1 MDELVLYIVKNLV
14 SKPDEVKLETKD
26 EEGMTSLSLSVAPDD
41 MGIVIGKAGQ
51 TIRAIRKLLVSRAIA
66 ESNNLRVNL
75 NLQES

>member
-14 SKPDEVKLETKD
+14 SKPDKVKLETKD
-26 EEGMTSLSLSVAPDD
+26 EEGLASLLLSVAPDD
-41 MGIVIGKAGQ
+41 MGIVIGKMGQ

-66 ESNNLRVNL
+66 ENRNLRVNL

>member
-14 SKPDEVKLETKD
+14 SKPEEVKLETKD

-66 ESNNLRVNL
+66 ENNNLRVNL

>member
-14 SKPDEVKLETKD
+14 SKPDAVKLETKD

-41 MGIVIGKAGQ
+41 MGIVIGKTGQ

-66 ESNNLRVNL
+66 ENNNLRVNL

>member
-26 EEGMTSLSLSVAPDD
+26 EEGMTSLSLFVAPDD
-41 MGIVIGKAGQ
+41 MGIVIGKAGR

-66 ESNNLRVNL
+66 ENNNLRVNL

>member
-14 SKPDEVKLETKD
+14 SNPDAVKLETKD
-26 EEGMTSLSLSVAPDD
+26 EEGMTLLSLSVAPDD

-66 ESNNLRVNL
+66 ENSNLRVNL

>member
-14 SKPDEVKLETKD
+14 SKPDDVKLETKD

-41 MGIVIGKAGQ
+41 MGMVIGKAGQ

-66 ESNNLRVNL
+66 ENRNLRVNL